1 MSSRAAALVSIV
13 GVLAILSLSR
23 SAVADTP
30 AEAGQQLHQNLSGF
44 VSFDAPGAGT
54 GVSQGTFP
62 NGVTQSGAVTGWYVD
77 PSNMNHGFLR
87 TPEGSI
93 TTFDAPGAGTGP
105 FQGTIAFGMNSAG
118 ADHGSLF

>member
-1 MSSRAAALVSIV
+1 
-13 GVLAILSLSR
+13 
-23 SAVADTP
+23 
-30 AEAGQQLHQNLSGF
+30 
-44 VSFDAPGAGT
+44 
-54 GVSQGTFP
+54 
-62 NGVTQSGAVTGWYVD
+62 
-77 PSNMNHGFLR
+77 MNHGFLR